1 MMKFAEEFKVDSN
14 TNEII
19 EEIGNDGSQHIL
31 LEAMRAS
38 KKGMILSLCQ
48 IIRPFLY
55 ANLQMATQVFL
66 LFPTVSNFKH

>member
-48 IIRPFLY
+48 NMRFFFY
-55 ANLQMATQVFL
+55 NAKLQMATRSL
-66 LFPTVSNFKH
+66 C